1 MERKLISTQRAMERI
16 MMGISLRDRKRATW
30 IREQTKVEDIMST
43 IKKKKW
49 TWAGHVMRRDDNR
62 WTVRLTEWIPR
73 DGKRN
78 KGRQR
83 IRWVDELR
91 KFAGLGWQR
100 QTRDRQEWKRKREA
114 FVLQWTEHG

>member
-1 MERKLISTQRAMERI
+1 
-16 MMGISLRDRKRATW
+16 MGISLRDRKRATW
-30 IREQTKVEDIMST
+30 IREQTKVDDILST

-83 IRWVDELR
+83 SRWADELR
-91 KFAGLGWQR
+91 KFAGLGWHR
-100 QTRDRQEWKRKREA
+100 LTGDRREWKRKCEA